1 MELLEHVL
9 ATLIENN
16 LVINKKTPT
25 GLSSFR
31 IADDLL
37 TSQSEVNS
45 LTENNQEELNFD
57 FNEKHLLANYNIDT
71 PYSNQVVSKPK
82 KA

>member
-9 ATLIENN
+9 TTLMENN

-31 IADDLL
+31 V
-37 TSQSEVNS
+37 VNDS
-45 LTENNQEELNFD
+45 V
-57 FNEKHLLANYNIDT
+57 KMKSAI
-71 PYSNQVVSKPK
+71 
-82 KA
+82 